1 MIVKWTKAYFVILI
15 KQFNTINLP
24 NNKLSLKKEVPNIKN
39 TNSTRG
45 SMIKP
50 DKADPKLSKLAKKG
64 DKNYNSVLLN
74 NTSKI
79 SNGNDFVSVDSTLKT
94 DPNL

>member
-1 MIVKWTKAYFVILI
+1 
-15 KQFNTINLP
+15 
-24 NNKLSLKKEVPNIKN
+24 
-39 TNSTRG
+39 
-45 SMIKP
+45 MIKP